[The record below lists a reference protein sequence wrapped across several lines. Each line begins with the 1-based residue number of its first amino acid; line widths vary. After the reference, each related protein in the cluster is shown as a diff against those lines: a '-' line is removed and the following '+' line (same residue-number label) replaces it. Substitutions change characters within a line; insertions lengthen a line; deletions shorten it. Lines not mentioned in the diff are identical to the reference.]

1 MNDPVHSNRP
11 TRADF
16 HELLRLGSP
25 IILIQIGLMAMGVVD
40 TLMVGR
46 ISAAALAAVA
56 LANLYT
62 IGWSILGLGVLIA
75 LDPVVSQALGA
86 QDEIA
91 VRRAVQRGLVLALVL
106 TVPTTMLYLAVEP
119 VLEFVQQP
127 PEVIPFAAGYV
138 YRTSIAVFPFYAF
151 IVLRQSLQAHRRTR
165 PILITIVAANVVNAL
180 LNYVWIFGR
189 LGFAELGVLG
199 SAWATMVSRWLM
211 AIFLLLLGWKYLR
224 PYLTQLASRVFAP
237 RAIGRML
244 AIGIPIGVQMMF
256 EWGAFAAV
264 ALLMGWLGVSEVA
277 AHQIA
282 LNLASLTFMVPLGVA
297 SAASVIVGHAVG
309 RGDESGVRRSS
320 LAALTVGVGFM
331 AAMGAAFILFPVSL
345 ARLYTDSAEVL
356 AVAVLLIPIAG
367 VFQVFDGIQVVAM
380 GLLRGLGDTRMPM
393 AASMVGFW
401 CIGIPISLWLAF
413 VENLGGQGLWWG
425 LVVGLAMV
433 ALFLLLRLRQHG
445 ERELVRLVV
454 D

>member
-1 MNDPVHSNRP
+1 
-11 TRADF
+11 
-16 HELLRLGSP
+16 
-25 IILIQIGLMAMGVVD
+25 
-40 TLMVGR
+40 
-46 ISAAALAAVA
+46 
-56 LANLYT
+56 
-62 IGWSILGLGVLIA
+62 
-75 LDPVVSQALGA
+75 
-86 QDEIA
+86 
-91 VRRAVQRGLVLALVL
+91 
-106 TVPTTMLYLAVEP
+106 MLYLAVEP

-127 PEVIPFAAGYV
+127 REVIPFAAGYV
-138 YRTSIAVFPFYAF
+138 YRTSMAVFPFYAF
-151 IVLRQSLQAHRRTR
+151 IVLRQSLQAHRQTR
-165 PILITIVAANVVNAL
+165 PILITIVAANAVNAV
-180 LNYVWIFGR
+180 LNYAWIFGR
-189 LGFAELGVLG
+189 LGFAELGVFG

-211 AIFLLLLGWKYLR
+211 AIFLLLLGWRYLR

-264 ALLMGWLGVSEVA
+264 ALLMGWLGISEVA

-309 RGDESGVRRSS
+309 RGDECGVRRSS
-320 LAALTVGVGFM
+320 LAALAVGCGFM
-331 AAMGAAFILFPVSL
+331 AAMGAAFILFPVFL
-345 ARLYTDSAEVL
+345 ARLYTDSTEVL